1 MYLPQGHI
9 TLLITIAWSEF
20 QIWEVL
26 NLRRVRARRLQW
38 METIATPIDF
48 HKKKKKSSGKVCV
61 VNLPMKTLGDNR
73 TRQQSRSEII
83 ISSFILNHLMGVL
96 CSCELLQEI

>member
-26 NLRRVRARRLQW
+26 NLRRVRARRLWW
-38 METIATPIDF
+38 METIATQIDF
-48 HKKKKKSSGKVCV
+48 HQKKKSLQGKVCV

-73 TRQQSRSEII
+73 TRQQSLSEII